1 MDIARAVD
9 DAMAGN
15 HNILAAE
22 FTVIPEELDIDWNDD
37 DGVLVNGSW
46 FMRFVTACPRAF
58 AGLTDLSFH
67 SVRLGGS
74 DTPNVLGT
82 CKKLTFLSLITVTPG
97 FGLNCK

>member
-1 MDIARAVD
+1 
-9 DAMAGN
+9 MAAN

-58 AGLTDLSFH
+58 AGLTDLSLH

-82 CKKLTFLSLITVTPG
+82 CKKLTFLSLTTVTPG
-97 FGLNCK
+97 FGLN